1 MKYAIV
7 DYRISEEELI
17 SLENLN
23 ISPILCPKSTTVYD
37 AINGHP
43 DIQIN
48 ILNEK
53 ELILN
58 KDIDLNFSKK
68 LLALGFNVHFTHSS
82 LSDKYPYNII
92 LNAVNLGNYFIH
104 KLDCTDKNLLNL
116 NNKKILINT
125 RQGYTKCSTAIVSDN
140 AIITSDKSIIKSI
153 KDTSID
159 YLYISPGNILLP
171 GLNYGFIGGCCGLL
185 DKNTLAFFGDL
196 SYHPDCKIII
206 EFLNKHN
213 IKPIYL
219 KKGPLIDRGSLFII
233 NI

>member
-23 ISPILCPKSTTVYD
+23 ISPILCPKSTNVYD

-48 ILNEK
+48 ILNEN

-68 LLALGFNVHFTHSS
+68 LLELGFNVHLTHSS
-82 LSDKYPYNII
+82 LSDKYPYNIS

-104 KLDCTDKNLLNL
+104 KLDYTDKNLLKF
-116 NNKKILINT
+116 NNKKILVNT

-140 AIITSDKSIIKSI
+140 AIITSDKSIIKSL
-153 KDTSID
+153 KNTSID
-159 YLYISPGNILLP
+159 YLYISHGNILLP
-171 GLNYGFIGGCCGLL
+171 GLDYGFIGGCCGLL

-196 SYHPDCKIII
+196 SYHPDYNIII
-206 EFLNKHN
+206 EFLNKHKV
-213 IKPIYL
+213 KPIYL

-233 NI
+233 NA

>member
-23 ISPILCPKSTTVYD
+23 ISPILCPKSTHVYA
-37 AINGHP
+37 AIDGHP

-48 ILNEK
+48 PLSEN

-68 LLALGFNVHFTHSS
+68 LIDLGLNIHFSNSS
-82 LSDKYPYNII
+82 LNDKYPYNII

-116 NNKKILINT
+116 NKEKFLINT

-153 KDTSID
+153 KDTLID

-171 GLNYGFIGGCCGLL
+171 GLDYGFIGGCCGLL

-196 SYHPDCKIII
+196 SYHPDYNIII
-206 EFLNKHN
+206 DFLNKYN
-213 IKPIYL
+213 VKPIYL
-219 KKGPLIDRGSLFII
+219 KKGPLTDRGSLFII

>member
-23 ISPILCPKSTTVYD
+23 ISPILCPKSTDVYD

-53 ELILN
+53 DIILN

-68 LLALGFNVHFTHSS
+68 LVSLGLNVHFTNSS

-92 LNAVNLGNYFIH
+92 LNAVTLGNYFIH
-104 KLDCTDKNLLNL
+104 KLDYTDKNLLNF

-125 RQGYTKCSTAIVSDN
+125 KQGYTKCSTAIVSDN
-140 AIITSDKSIIKSI
+140 AIITSDKSIIKSL
-153 KDTSID
+153 KNTSID

-171 GLNYGFIGGCCGLL
+171 GLDYGFIGGCCGLL

-196 SYHPDCKIII
+196 SYHPDYTNIID
-206 EFLNKHN
+206 FLNKYN
-213 IKPIYL
+213 IKPVYL
-219 KKGPLIDRGSLFII
+219 KKGPLVDRGSLFII